1 MLDLIHLS
9 QPLHV
14 FVYEQGPIVTDQSPG
29 DPEPCNDMFS
39 NEVCYGRSS
48 GFFKGMAS
56 THLVKYSVVAKIH
69 M

>member
-1 MLDLIHLS
+1 MLDAICLS
-9 QPLHV
+9 QSLHV
-14 FVYEQGPIVTDQSPG
+14 FVYEWGPIVVDRSLE

-56 THLVKYSVVAKIH
+56 IHFVKYFVAAKIH